1 MPPDPLRIL
10 LVGNYVPE
18 RQQSMLR
25 FGEVLRRGLSERG
38 HHVTLLQPEPRWLG
52 SRDPRRGLGKWL
64 GYGDKL
70 VRFPARLRAAAREHD
85 VVHVLDHSNAPYC
98 QVLAGLPH
106 LITCH
111 DLLAVRSALG
121 EFPQQRTRWS
131 GRRLQAMIL
140 RGLRRARLVAC
151 VSQSTRDDVVRLA
164 HLGEDRL
171 ALVPNGLNHPY
182 VPQAD
187 TVVDT
192 VLTRAGL
199 PRGRYLLHVGGNHW
213 YKHRPGA
220 LRIAAA
226 LARQPGFTDLHL
238 AMVGEE
244 FDDHLHQVAAETA
257 LGDRLHVLTQVDNDT
272 LAALYSGAL
281 ALVFP
286 SLHEGFG
293 WPVIEAQACGC
304 PAFIAD
310 RAPLPE
316 VAGSGAVTFDPLDA
330 EAAARVIAAA
340 LPRRAELVAAGCR
353 NVARHTTAA
362 MLDGY
367 LALYRRVMMDAPARA
382 EAR

>member
-1 MPPDPLRIL
+1 MPPEVLRIL
-10 LVGNYVPE
+10 LVGNYAPE

-38 HHVTLLQPEPRWLG
+38 HRVTLVQPEPRWLG
-52 SRDPRRGLGKWL
+52 TRDPRRGLGKWL

-70 VRFPARLRAAAREHD
+70 VRFPARLRAAARDHD
-85 VVHVLDHSNAPYC
+85 VVHVLDHSNSPYC

-121 EFPQQRTRWS
+121 EFPQQHTRWS

-140 RGLRRARLVAC
+140 RGLRRAHLVAC
-151 VSQSTRDDVVRLA
+151 VSTSTRDDVMRLA
-164 HLGEDRL
+164 HLGEERL

-182 VPQAD
+182 APAQDA
-187 TVVDT
+187 VVDA
-192 VLTRAGL
+192 VLARAGL

-213 YKHRPGA
+213 YKHRPAA

-226 LARQPGFTDLHL
+226 LARLPGFAEVHL

-244 FDDHLHQVAAETA
+244 FDDHLHEVAAGCA
-257 LGDRLHVLTQVDNDT
+257 LGGRLHVLTQVDNDT

-304 PAFIAD
+304 PVFIAD

-316 VAGSGAVTFDPLDA
+316 VAGAGAVAFDPLDA
-330 EAAARVIAAA
+330 DAAARIIAAA
-340 LPRRAELVAAGCR
+340 LPRRAGLVAAGFA
-353 NVARHTTAA
+353 NAARHTTAT

-367 LALYRRVMMDAPARA
+367 LALYHRVMSDVPAATVTR
-382 EAR
+382 